1 MKFNNFLLGL
11 AVPSIF
17 GFLIYCI
24 IAIRFDFFGLG
35 ILSTLLASILILSI
49 LLNFGIS
56 PKVTRVCANSDGD
69 YITISKEITNSFFIT
84 FFLTLSSYLIV
95 KSFSF
100 SFLQYL
106 FITDEIILKICLVS
120 FLTALNKSVTSTY
133 IGLNNDKNFLIGV
146 VLRSSVVLFYLLFS
160 DNNIYTLLLN
170 SLLLGELFY
179 FLYWVL
185 TKNSIKIKLSSINR
199 LLVTEQLKFGIKQ
212 LPTSLSDEATYRV
225 DILIIAY
232 FKGAILVGIYSIIS
246 LGLEVLR
253 EIARATFISR
263 SSNITESKNY
273 FTDDEALKTKNILI
287 RVSVILIILGILGS
301 SIGLD
306 LLQSFTNL
314 KIDKLVRDYLL
325 IFSIITAFL
334 SSNTFLK
341 ELLPHLNLP
350 GKNSLISIVSFT
362 LNIIL
367 NILLIPQ
374 YEILGALVAS
384 SISIFLSLILRVN
397 LLRKNLN

>member
-24 IAIRFDFFGLG
+24 IAIKFDFFGLG

-69 YITISKEITNSFFIT
+69 YITISKEISNSFLIT
-84 FFLTLSSYLIV
+84 FSLTLISYLIV
-95 KSFSF
+95 KSFS
-100 SFLQYL
+100 SNILEYL
-106 FITDEIILKICLVS
+106 LVKDDIILKVCLVS
-120 FLTALNKSVTSTY
+120 SLTAINKSVTSTY
-133 IGLNNDKNFLIGV
+133 IGLNKDKNFFTGV
-146 VLRSSVVLFYLLFS
+146 VLRSLVALLYVLLF
-160 DNNIYTLLLN
+160 NNDIYTLLLN
-170 SLLLGELFY
+170 SLLFGELFY

-185 TKNSIKIKLSSINR
+185 TKNSIKIKFSSIDR
-199 LLVTEQLKFGIKQ
+199 LLITEQLKFGIKQ

-263 SSNITESKNY
+263 SSDINESKNY
-273 FTDDEALKTKNILI
+273 FSVEETLRTKNTLI

-301 SIGLD
+301 SIGID

-314 KIDKLVRDYLL
+314 KIDRLVRDYLL
-325 IFSIITAFL
+325 IFSVVTAFL

-350 GKNSLISIVSFT
+350 GKNSLISIMSFI
-362 LNIIL
+362 LNILL

-374 YEILGALVAS
+374 FEILGALLAS
-384 SISIFLSLILRVN
+384 SISILLSLILRIN

>member
-160 DNNIYTLLLN
+160 DIYR
-170 SLLLGELFY
+170 
-179 FLYWVL
+179 
-185 TKNSIKIKLSSINR
+185 I
-199 LLVTEQLKFGIKQ
+199 
-212 LPTSLSDEATYRV
+212 
-225 DILIIAY
+225 DILMIAY
-232 FKGAILVGIYSIIS
+232 FKGAVVVGIYSIIS
-246 LGLEVLR
+246 MGLEVLR
-253 EIARATFISR
+253 ELARTTFVSR
-263 SSNITESKNY
+263 SSYIVEKNDY
-273 FTDDEALKTKNILI
+273 FSENEKSSTISTLLKVATL
-287 RVSVILIILGILGS
+287 LFILGLAGS
-301 SIGLD
+301 SIGID
-306 LLQSFTNL
+306 LLKALTNL
-314 KIDKLVRDYLL
+314 EIQNDTKLYLF
-325 IFSIITAFL
+325 IFSTITALL

-341 ELLPHLNLP
+341 EVLPHLNLP
-350 GKNSLISIVSFT
+350 GVNSIISIISLVINVA
-362 LNIIL
+362 LNFY
-367 NILLIPQ
+367 LIPRFD
-374 YEILGALVAS
+374 ILGALLS
-384 SISIFLSLILRVN
+384 STFSVLIALILRII